1 MKRSDV
7 YFTPITSELTT
18 GQMSEMAASVLSR
31 FVEREKI
38 SLNLEIPLKVHSGE
52 PGNVTFLKPALFNE
66 IIDFLENKRIKTF
79 FTETNTASGPRST
92 QKSHEAIAKE
102 HGFTRIPFVI
112 GDGQTGFGHR
122 KIAIT
127 NGKHFKTCMIAKLL
141 DKYEQIIVLTHF
153 KGHVMSGFGGAI
165 KMLGIGFASG
175 RGKVDVHS
183 KIELPDHETIQW
195 DKVSHR
201 DEYGKMIWN
210 PGFLYYG
217 KDFNERMAEYAL
229 AACQGKKHIYISYA
243 TDITEN
249 CDCDSRHMTPL
260 YSDLGIFISQDP
272 LALDKAVYDMLNKRE
287 NRKTFGGDNIF
298 AYAEKIGLGST
309 NYSLIQL

>member
-1 MKRSDV
+1 MKRSNV
-7 YFTPITSELTT
+7 YFAPITSQLTNV
-18 GQMSEMAASVLSR
+18 QISKMAVSLFSN
-31 FVEREKI
+31 FIEREKI
-38 SLNLEIPLKVHSGE
+38 KLESEIPLKVHSGE
-52 PGNVTFLKPALFNE
+52 PGNVTYLKPELFNG
-66 IIDFLENKRIKTF
+66 IIDFLDNKKIKTF

-92 QKSHEAIAKE
+92 QKSHQTIAKE

-122 KIAIT
+122 KIAIP

-141 DKYEQIIVLTHF
+141 DKYQQVIVLTHF
-153 KGHVMSGFGGAI
+153 KGHVMSGFGGAL

-210 PGFLYYG
+210 PEFLFYG
-217 KDFNERMAEYAL
+217 KDFNQRMAEYAL
-229 AACQGKKHIYISYA
+229 AASLGKKHIYMSYA
-243 TDITEN
+243 IDITEN
-249 CDCDSRHMTPL
+249 CDCDSKHMIPV
-260 YSDLGIFISQDP
+260 YADLGIFISLDP

-287 NRKTFGGDNIF
+287 NRKTFEGDDIF
-298 AYAEKIGLGST
+298 LYAEKIGVGST
-309 NYSLIQL
+309 NYSLVQL